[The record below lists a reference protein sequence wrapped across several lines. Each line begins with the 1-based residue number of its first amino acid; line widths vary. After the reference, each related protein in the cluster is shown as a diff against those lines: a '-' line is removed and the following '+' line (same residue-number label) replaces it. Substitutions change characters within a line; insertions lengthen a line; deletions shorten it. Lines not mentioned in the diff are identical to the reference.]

1 MGYWDQNEEGN
12 SFATA
17 DSGEE
22 MLWGDQPADIIGNAL
37 DEVKW
42 VFIKDL
48 GRLPTLKEV
57 MAGITFSTRVG
68 LDDLPK
74 TVAEATVLGDK
85 AISDS
90 NLTEQEVD
98 ALYYAATRGDEDTPQ
113 RVIDAQKNMSDLARK
128 FYPEGA
134 GT

>member
-1 MGYWDQNEEGN
+1 MGYWEQNEEGV
-12 SFATA
+12 SFADA
-17 DSGEE
+17 DSGEV
-22 MLWGDQPADIIGNAL
+22 MMWGDQPADIIGNAL

-48 GRLPTLKEV
+48 GRLPTMKEV
-57 MAGITFSTRVG
+57 MAGLTFSTRVG
-68 LDDLPK
+68 LEDLPK
-74 TVAEATVLGDK
+74 TVDEATELGDK
-85 AISDS
+85 AIRDS

-98 ALYYAATRGDEDTPQ
+98 ALYYAATNSDESPTQ
-113 RVIDAQKNMSDLARK
+113 RVIEAQKNMSDLARK